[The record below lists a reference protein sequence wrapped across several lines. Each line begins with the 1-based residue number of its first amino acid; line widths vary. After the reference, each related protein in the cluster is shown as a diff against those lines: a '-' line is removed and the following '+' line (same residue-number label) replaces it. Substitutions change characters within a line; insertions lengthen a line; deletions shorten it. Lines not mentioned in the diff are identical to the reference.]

1 MVHAVKINFD
11 VAVRSSYMVVVAV
24 FSDHVRDI
32 FSVFTKKVLVL
43 DISGGEASAALSCM
57 QLIKRQLLS
66 PASSNILLEGDSL
79 SVITAINNSNICVP
93 IGPLLRSYFG

>member
-43 DISGGEASAALSCM
+43 DISGGEASA
-57 QLIKRQLLS
+57 
-66 PASSNILLEGDSL
+66 
-79 SVITAINNSNICVP
+79 SVS
-93 IGPLLRSYFG
+93 GLF